1 MVNSKMF
8 VDKKIIAAAVVYFLI
23 SYFLLFTFGI
33 RTDGEAEKIIENANR
48 LINGREY
55 FNGIFGYFYL
65 VYTVLVALCIKLSVN
80 LVFVATLQIVFS
92 FLAAVCLYKLL
103 LDTLHNNR
111 IAFLF
116 FIAYL
121 LCYPVQKWNFFLYT
135 ESMHTSFLVIGIY
148 LFNKWLNDKKVI
160 RLAALGLLLL
170 LILFSRPVGIIFLL
184 SLFIVLLFWLYQNN
198 RKIHFY
204 VLTGISL
211 ASVIVILNSPLTAYV
226 NPDSIRRM
234 EIICQVPE
242 TNEPMVYREY
252 NRQGLNEAFRVIKE
266 EVGLG
271 NFFRNGFKKLG
282 YFFGMYRNFYSWQ
295 HNLLLICFTVIY
307 PFALIG
313 LFSKRNKSYQYV
325 QLFAIFYLS
334 LTSIGIFFTCD
345 EWSNRF
351 IGPAFPFIM
360 ILAAGGLMHVQKRF
374 S

>member
-1 MVNSKMF
+1 M
-8 VDKKIIAAAVVYFLI
+8 
-23 SYFLLFTFGI
+23 LFTFGI

-48 LINGREY
+48 LINGREF
-55 FNGIFGYFYL
+55 FNGIFGYFYFA
-65 VYTVLVALCIKLSVN
+65 YTFLVALCIKLSVN
-80 LVFVATLQIVFS
+80 LVFVATLQIAFS

-103 LDTLHNNR
+103 LDILHNNR

-160 RLAALGLLLL
+160 RLAALGFVLL
-170 LILFSRPVGIIFLL
+170 LILFSRPVGVIFLL

-282 YFFGMYRNFYSWQ
+282 YFFWDVPE
-295 HNLLLICFTVIY
+295 LLQLAAQPVADLLYCFLSFCIDR
-307 PFALIG
+307 FFFKA
-313 LFSKRNKSYQYV
+313 NKSYYYV
-325 QLFAIFYLS
+325 RLFALFYLS
-334 LTSIGIFFTCD
+334 FTSVGIFFTCD

>member
-48 LINGREY
+48 LINGREF

-65 VYTVLVALCIKLSVN
+65 VYTVLVALCIKLTVN
-80 LVFVATLQIVFS
+80 LVVVAVLQIALS
-92 FLAAVCLYKLL
+92 FLAAVCLYRLL
-103 LDTLHNNR
+103 SDTLNNNR

-116 FIAYL
+116 FTAYL

-135 ESMHTSFLVIGIY
+135 ESMHTSFMVIGIY
-148 LFNKWLNDKKVI
+148 LFNKWLTDKKVI
-160 RLAALGLLLL
+160 RLAALGFVLL

-184 SLFIVLLFWLYQNN
+184 SLFIVLLCWLYQNK
-198 RKIHFY
+198 RKVHFY

-211 ASVIVILNSPLTAYV
+211 VSVMVILNSPLTAFV

-242 TNEPMVYREY
+242 TNDTMVYREY

-266 EVGLG
+266 EVGIG

-282 YFFGMYRNFYSWQ
+282 YFFSMYRNYYSWQ
-295 HNLLLICFTVIY
+295 HNLLLICFTVFY

-313 LFSKRNKSYQYV
+313 IFFKAGKPFYYV
-325 QLFAIFYLS
+325 RLFALVYL
-334 LTSIGIFFTCD
+334 LFTAVGIFFTCD

-351 IGPAFPFIM
+351 IGPAFPLTM
-360 ILAAGGLMHVQKRF
+360 ILAAGGLLQVQKRI